1 MGRALGGVGIAVGV
15 ALAAAVAPAC
25 GGGATASD
33 LFGSGVDGSVAS
45 EGDGGAAGD
54 ACPAAAHCTSPG
66 DGGVSQDGG
75 GTCRPACVAGTCGG
89 SDGCGGTCA
98 CPNGATCKAGVCS
111 APPTAD
117 AGLSCDA
124 PADCMHAADLG
135 QVSGDTTGPGV
146 NATGSTSKW
155 LAVRVTEDDQG
166 ILGVPLNVTANL
178 TSPPGANFDLF
189 LYMDPAGTPST
200 RMCTGAPV
208 ASSTKASGVDT
219 ATHSWGES
227 VTANNGDDTRIV
239 SIEVRHVSG
248 ACAPG
253 ATWSLTVTGH

>member
-89 SDGCGGTCA
+89 SDG
-98 CPNGATCKAGVCS
+98 
-111 APPTAD
+111 
-117 AGLSCDA
+117 LSCDA

-166 ILGVPLNVTANL
+166 VLGVALNVTANL

-189 LYMDPAGTPST
+189 LYMDPADTPST

-227 VTANNGDDTRIV
+227 ITANNGDDTRIV